1 MAKNETLHKAK
12 EAKNDEFYTQMADIQ
27 TELNHTGY
35 QKAFIGKTIYCNC
48 DDPEESNF
56 WKYFKIRFKALK
68 LKELISTHYEKEPD
82 KSSYVLRYDGENVK
96 REELAGNGD
105 FRSEECIELL
115 KTADVVVTNPPFSL
129 FREYVA
135 QLEEYKKKFIII
147 GNKNAI
153 TYKEFF
159 PLIKENKVW
168 IGYDNV
174 KEFKKPDGTIQKF
187 GNIGWYTNIDID
199 KRHENIEL
207 TARYNDE
214 DYPEYDN
221 YNAINVD
228 RVNEIPRDYKGVMGV
243 PITFLDKYNPE
254 QFEIVN
260 ANDYRKSKEVPEK
273 ATMLIK
279 DKEAKITVEV
289 ESNKNIIPTDRQTFA
304 HCSKVT
310 QGDKNTYKEQQIF
323 VKNGYMY
330 VIDGKMDN
338 KNGSAI
344 IDTYNNKQYETILGE
359 DGVMYD
365 LLTKINYPSNF
376 KNKDIIAM
384 TSNIENNNNVVLVY
398 YANGKVYGFN
408 YVTGEEVYDNNVKD
422 ENVNLANYILE
433 NLSTANISYN
443 INKAE

>member
-289 ESNKNIIPTDRQTFA
+289 ESNNNIIPTDRQTDRQ
-304 HCSKVT
+304 T
-310 QGDKNTYKEQQIF
+310 DR
-323 VKNGYMY
+323 
-330 VIDGKMDN
+330 
-338 KNGSAI
+338 
-344 IDTYNNKQYETILGE
+344 
-359 DGVMYD
+359 
-365 LLTKINYPSNF
+365 
-376 KNKDIIAM
+376 
-384 TSNIENNNNVVLVY
+384 
-398 YANGKVYGFN
+398 
-408 YVTGEEVYDNNVKD
+408 
-422 ENVNLANYILE
+422 
-433 NLSTANISYN
+433 ISLFSFGM
-443 INKAE
+443 I

>member
-68 LKELISTHYEKEPD
+68 LKELISTHYEKD
-82 KSSYVLRYDGENVK
+82 TGKSSYVLRYDGENVK

-207 TARYNDE
+207 TARYNAE

-221 YNAINVD
+221 FKAININ
-228 RVNEIPRDYKGVMGV
+228 RVNEIPMDYKGVMGV
-243 PITFLDKYNPE
+243 PISFLDKYNPE
-254 QFEIVN
+254 QFEIVGITN
-260 ANDYRKSKEVPEK
+260 HGDMLGIEYTTNCFAEINKKRCYVRV
-273 ATMLIK
+273 LIK
-279 DKEAKITVEV
+279 RK
-289 ESNKNIIPTDRQTFA
+289 
-304 HCSKVT
+304 
-310 QGDKNTYKEQQIF
+310 QQ
-323 VKNGYMY
+323 K
-330 VIDGKMDN
+330 
-338 KNGSAI
+338 S
-344 IDTYNNKQYETILGE
+344 
-359 DGVMYD
+359 
-365 LLTKINYPSNF
+365 
-376 KNKDIIAM
+376 
-384 TSNIENNNNVVLVY
+384 
-398 YANGKVYGFN
+398 
-408 YVTGEEVYDNNVKD
+408 D
-422 ENVNLANYILE
+422 E
-433 NLSTANISYN
+433 
-443 INKAE
+443 

>member
-254 QFEIVN
+254 QFEIVRFRKGNDGKDLVYMRERESTALLQNNCSSNQERLEQIMMSNGYLKEELDYCNGIMGVPITFLDKYNPEQFRLIELGIVGSCTFTSERRMEILDNNGNPTGKYTIN
-260 ANDYRKSKEVPEK
+260 AKGTLYRKHLSSDTKP
-273 ATMLIK
+273 AAFK
-279 DKEAKITVEV
+279 DCE
-289 ESNKNIIPTDRQTFA
+289 
-304 HCSKVT
+304 
-310 QGDKNTYKEQQIF
+310 
-323 VKNGYMY
+323 
-330 VIDGKMDN
+330 
-338 KNGSAI
+338 
-344 IDTYNNKQYETILGE
+344 
-359 DGVMYD
+359 
-365 LLTKINYPSNF
+365 
-376 KNKDIIAM
+376 
-384 TSNIENNNNVVLVY
+384 
-398 YANGKVYGFN
+398 
-408 YVTGEEVYDNNVKD
+408 TGELYQSIYARVT
-422 ENVNLANYILE
+422 IRR
-433 NLSTANISYN
+433 I
-443 INKAE
+443 